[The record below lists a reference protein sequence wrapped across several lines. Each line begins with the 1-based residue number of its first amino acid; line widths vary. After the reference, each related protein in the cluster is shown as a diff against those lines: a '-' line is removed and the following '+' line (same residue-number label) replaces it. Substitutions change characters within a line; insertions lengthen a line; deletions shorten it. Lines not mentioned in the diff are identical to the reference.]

1 MAAPS
6 TRTRDRIL
14 ETSLA
19 LFNRDGVAAVST
31 HRIATEVDIS
41 PGNLH
46 YHFKTKQQIVAW
58 LFRRFE
64 ARIAPC
70 LEAATQADAIDDV
83 WLTLHMTFEAVDA
96 YRFVYRDIAYI
107 LNEYGDLEETAHDLV
122 AANLVASRELCRRLV
137 EGGSM
142 QVSDDEVEM
151 LALQMVFTT
160 TCWFSFARLTP
171 PGSALDNGGPGF
183 AAYYT
188 LTLLSP
194 YVTGEARD
202 YLNYLRAKYLR

>member
-1 MAAPS
+1 MAGS
-6 TRTRDRIL
+6 DTRDRIL

-19 LFNRDGVAAVST
+19 LFNREGVAAVST
-31 HRIATEVDIS
+31 HRIATETDIS

-46 YHFKTKQQIVAW
+46 YHFKTKQQIVTW

-70 LEAATQADAIDDV
+70 LEAATGVTAIDDV
-83 WLTLHMTFEAVDA
+83 WLTLHMTFEAIDA
-96 YRFVYRDIAYI
+96 YRFVYRDVAY
-107 LNEYGDLEETAHDLV
+107 LLHEYSDLEQPAQGLV
-122 AANLVASRELCRRLV
+122 MANLIAARELCARLAACGV
-137 EGGSM
+137 LRASIE
-142 QVSDDEVEM
+142 DVEM

-160 TCWFSFARLTP
+160 TCWFSFTRLTP
-171 PGSALDNGGPGF
+171 RNARSDSAGPGF

-194 YVTGEARD
+194 YVVGEARD
-202 YLNYLRAKYLR
+202 YLNYLRGKYLG